1 MGKSSDVIFESSGYF
16 WWVGE
21 ETPEGRFA
29 PRSAMPGTLTILDNG
44 MTRLVVTGSLIQSN
58 FLQLDRSTQLQL
70 DTDLDAL
77 KERSIAGKVYDDRQ
91 CVYLRQIAYRGASRT
106 IDHKTSENFEAAICL
121 VGNAPTIRNPE
132 SFVFSRLSIELTDQE
147 GWLRND
153 AMVVDVAKADEKSQS
168 QRVSYTAEQRD
179 YDFEEGAIS
188 LRTDIHCD
196 ACEGIAIRKID
207 FEQHDWIDYSP
218 SFPQSPEQLKQEF
231 GHIEEYLAL
240 LSGSYYAL
248 HWPLISSA
256 NGDAVDSYTLYFL
269 RNQERTRPLE
279 GWTLWTILPQVRDKF
294 GSMYASWRKRRR
306 EAGTGFYLHLAA
318 LRNSSMYIEHRF
330 VNLIWG
336 IESLHRTLYPDAKG
350 PSSDRSII
358 EALIAK
364 LKVDSNSDQ
373 RRWLKQQLQRDTE
386 PTLQD
391 RIIQTFETLPWD
403 IDRSSLNSFA
413 EKCQRRRNDIS
424 HFGGPRKDRNE
435 TYEAFLQDLLILS
448 AALSHLYHAA
458 LLKEIDIPARTLRS
472 CLSDMPIGH
481 RIKLDL
487 TRAGF
492 AFVKER
498 ESATT
503 I

>member
-1 MGKSSDVIFESSGYF
+1 
-16 WWVGE
+16 
-21 ETPEGRFA
+21 
-29 PRSAMPGTLTILDNG
+29 
-44 MTRLVVTGSLIQSN
+44 
-58 FLQLDRSTQLQL
+58 
-70 DTDLDAL
+70 
-77 KERSIAGKVYDDRQ
+77 
-91 CVYLRQIAYRGASRT
+91 
-106 IDHKTSENFEAAICL
+106 
-121 VGNAPTIRNPE
+121 
-132 SFVFSRLSIELTDQE
+132 
-147 GWLRND
+147 
-153 AMVVDVAKADEKSQS
+153 
-168 QRVSYTAEQRD
+168 
-179 YDFEEGAIS
+179 
-188 LRTDIHCD
+188 
-196 ACEGIAIRKID
+196 
-207 FEQHDWIDYSP
+207 
-218 SFPQSPEQLKQEF
+218 
-231 GHIEEYLAL
+231 
-240 LSGSYYAL
+240 
-248 HWPLISSA
+248 
-256 NGDAVDSYTLYFL
+256 
-269 RNQERTRPLE
+269 
-279 GWTLWTILPQVRDKF
+279 
-294 GSMYASWRKRRR
+294 
-306 EAGTGFYLHLAA
+306 
-318 LRNSSMYIEHRF
+318 MYIEHRF

-403 IDRSSLNSFA
+403 IDRGSLNSFA

-492 AFVKER
+492 AFVKES